1 MKPTLE
7 SIEQRNSKRL
17 NASILDPVKVESVD
31 DIRRV
36 LDELDPAKNKSQRN
50 VNVATTMLS
59 NDDGKN
65 VKYNVNANTKSKSK
79 RDMLV
84 EGFEL
89 IKKRVDVLESAKADT
104 QVVLINGKEMKP
116 ASISTST
123 DSHSWVDPLVKQWT
137 GGNREG
143 LFITWDINDGYK
155 YKYEIFSHK
164 FTRVKK

>member
-65 VKYNVNANTKSKSK
+65 EASVHLPKK
-79 RDMLV
+79 
-84 EGFEL
+84 GFRGFL
-89 IKKRVDVLESAKADT
+89 PS
-104 QVVLINGKEMKP
+104 
-116 ASISTST
+116 
-123 DSHSWVDPLVKQWT
+123 
-137 GGNREG
+137 
-143 LFITWDINDGYK
+143 
-155 YKYEIFSHK
+155 
-164 FTRVKK
+164 